1 MSIGKGGG
9 QGVGR
14 PPDQEIE
21 DAFAT
26 AQRQA
31 SVDVWNPD
39 RPTRKRD
46 ILPSQKLYIF
56 NFSLIYL

>member
-31 SVDVWNPD
+31 SVDVW
-39 RPTRKRD
+39 RPRLSNKETRHFAFTKV
-46 ILPSQKLYIF
+46 IY
-56 NFSLIYL
+56 IYL

>member
-31 SVDVWNPD
+31 SVDVW
-39 RPTRKRD
+39 RPTVQQGNETFCLHK
-46 ILPSQKLYIF
+46 SYI
-56 NFSLIYL
+56 SLIYL

>member
-26 AQRQA
+26 AQRKA
-31 SVDVWNPD
+31 SVDVW
-39 RPTRKRD
+39 RPRLSNKETRHFAFTKV
-46 ILPSQKLYIF
+46 
-56 NFSLIYL
+56 IYL